1 MFKEEV
7 KENLLALLNNSH
19 HEWIEKDYYELYIQK
34 VDIDRLTDILM
45 NGVIGDLLRE
55 RDEEIKQRE
64 RFAEQ
69 EGFTP
74 DCSPYFI
81 AFQYKKEKE
90 VAERALYNL
99 AKEFVDMQGYEKWD
113 IAILA
118 KEIVVPDYI
127 KQSEKELA
135 EESGE
140 KKEV

>member
-7 KENLLALLNNSH
+7 KENLLALLTNSH

-74 DCSPYFI
+74 DCSPYYI
-81 AFQYKKEKE
+81 ALQYKHKME
-90 VAERALYNL
+90 VAERAL
-99 AKEFVDMQGYEKWD
+99 KEKCPFNVGDAVWF
-113 IAILA
+113 AT
-118 KEIVVPDYI
+118 KE
-127 KQSEKELA
+127 EC
-135 EESGE
+135 E
-140 KKEV
+140 KKAQEYKENKNDH